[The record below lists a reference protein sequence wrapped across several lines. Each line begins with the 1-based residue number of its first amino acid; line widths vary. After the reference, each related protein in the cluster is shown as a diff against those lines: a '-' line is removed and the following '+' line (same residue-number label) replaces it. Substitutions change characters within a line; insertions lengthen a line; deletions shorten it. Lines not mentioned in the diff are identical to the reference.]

1 MKIDLHIHSSEVSP
15 CGRLTVE
22 DLLELYSKTDYD
34 GFVLT
39 NHFSAYACG
48 KAKEKGYDFHQLYH
62 DTIRKAQE
70 LGKKG
75 NFLVLPGY
83 ELRFAGSDNDYL
95 VYGVSEEDIPR
106 FIELVPHGIENFY
119 KQVKSERNVIIQ
131 AHPFRKGV
139 TLAPL
144 DSIDGIESF
153 NIHPGHNSRVGI
165 GARYAKLKDLL
176 VTGGTD
182 FHHEGHQ
189 ALCLMRSKEEMK
201 NSYDVAE
208 AIKSRNVIFDCSG
221 HIVIPYIY

>member
-1 MKIDLHIHSSEVSP
+1 MKRKKIKTLLACTAIV
-15 CGRLTVE
+15 LVTV
-22 DLLELYSKTDYD
+22 LLL
-34 GFVLT
+34 G
-39 NHFSAYACG
+39 A
-48 KAKEKGYDFHQLYH
+48 
-62 DTIRKAQE
+62 AQE
-70 LGKKG
+70 LVTPKYMTVSREGALTAEYYLEDFYKAREAAG
-75 NFLVLPGY
+75 DALNVILGV
-83 ELRFAGSDNDYL
+83 EMRFEGSSNDYL

-119 KQVKSERNVIIQ
+119 KEVKSERNVIIQ

-208 AIKSRNVIFDCSG
+208 AIKSRNVILDCSG

>member
-70 LGKKG
+70 LGKKR

-95 VYGVSEEDIPR
+95 VYGMKEEDCVECEKLFAMNPAEFSKFAAGR
-106 FIELVPHGIENFY
+106 GILFY
-119 KQVKSERNVIIQ
+119 Q
-131 AHPFRKGV
+131 AHPFRNGMDIIPPQH
-139 TLAPL
+139 LF
-144 DSIDGIESF
+144 GIEV
-153 NIHPGHNSRVGI
+153 NNGHPRHDSRNDIALAWAEKYGLRKIGGSDCHEATDVGSSGI
-165 GARYAKLKDLL
+165 VTERKVETISDLVEVL
-176 VTGGTD
+176 S
-182 FHHEGHQ
+182 E
-189 ALCLMRSKEEMK
+189 
-201 NSYDVAE
+201 NSYT
-208 AIKSRNVIFDCSG
+208 II
-221 HIVIPYIY
+221 